1 MRRVKP
7 WIINSTSALAL
18 AGGLIWFAPQLIDV
32 SGWPTVPGQAAESLS
47 AVGLSVEEV
56 LVIGREKTDA
66 ADILEAL
73 GAVRG
78 APILDI
84 DVPAAK
90 ARISAL
96 PWVRSAEIIR
106 HLPNSLHITLTE
118 YTAYALWQHQG
129 QYTLIDRDGT
139 AIINVAN
146 APPEMPVIV
155 GPDAPNYAAAL
166 FAALDE
172 QKDIRRRVKAA
183 VRFGGRRWDVLLDAM
198 DGGITI
204 KLPEKNIADALS
216 GLAVLD
222 DKYQLLSRAV
232 SEIDLR
238 IEGRLVVQ
246 LKDGYAPIPQQSR
259 YSPAEREVRTDTRIA
274 PDKELPKGV

>member
-1 MRRVKP
+1 MRRIKP

-18 AGGLIWFAPQLIDV
+18 AGGLIWLAPQLIDV
-32 SGWPTVPGQAAESLS
+32 SGWPTVPEQAAESLS
-47 AVGLSVEEV
+47 AVGLSVEQV
-56 LVIGREKTDA
+56 LVVGREKTDA
-66 ADILEAL
+66 ADILDAL

-96 PWVRSAEIIR
+96 PWVRSAEITR
-106 HLPNSLHITLTE
+106 HLPNSLHITLNE
-118 YTAYALWQHQG
+118 YSAYALWQHEG

-146 APPEMPVIV
+146 ARPEMPVIV
-155 GPDAPNYAAAL
+155 GPDAPDYAAAL

-172 QKDIRRRVKAA
+172 QKNIRHRVKAA

-204 KLPEKNIADALS
+204 KLPEKNIASALS

-222 DKYQLLSRAV
+222 DKHQLLSRAV

-274 PDKELPKGV
+274 SDKELPKGV

>member
-7 WIINSTSALAL
+7 WIINSASALVL
-18 AGGLIWFAPQLIDV
+18 AGGLIWVAPQLIDV
-32 SGWPTVPGQAAESLS
+32 SGWPAVPEQAAESLS

-56 LVIGREKTDA
+56 LVTGRDQTGA
-66 ADILEAL
+66 AEILEAL

-96 PWVRSAEIIR
+96 PWVRSAEIFR
-106 HLPNSLHITLTE
+106 LLPNSLHISLQE
-118 YTAYALWQHQG
+118 YTAYALWQNAG
-129 QYTLIDRDGT
+129 RYTLIDRDGT
-139 AIINVAN
+139 AIIDVAN
-146 APPEMPVIV
+146 APLDMPVLV
-155 GPDAPNYAAAL
+155 GPDAPMHADAL

-172 QKDIRRRVKAA
+172 QAEIRQRVKAA

-198 DGGITI
+198 DDGITI

-216 GLAVLD
+216 GLAALNAKHD
-222 DKYQLLSRAV
+222 LLSRAV

-259 YSPAEREVRTDTRIA
+259 YSPAEQEVRTDVRVA
-274 PDKELPKGV
+274 PQKELPKGV